1 DVSKHPPWSILTSIS
16 TAFGFILDTVSSEI
30 MQGER
35 PFFALKAPITTSQ
48 DLTALF
54 NTIGCITEVKT
65 RLPTLFCNLRN
76 RYTELSNT
84 LTCAPRAIAARA
96 AYSPTV
102 PAPIMTISVG
112 GTPVMP

>member
-1 DVSKHPPWSILTSIS
+1 ML
-16 TAFGFILDTVSSEI
+16 ATVSSEI
-30 MQGER
+30 IQGER
-35 PFFALKAPITTSQ
+35 PFFARTAPITTSQ

-54 NTIGCITEVKT
+54 NTIGCIVDVKT

-102 PAPIMTISVG
+102 PRSEEHTSELQSRENLVCRLLI
-112 GTPVMP
+112 